1 MLKLGQSFRRIGYWH
16 SLKVSAPPPV
26 IFSCKGKDCRFI
38 VEKFG
43 RRTLAK
49 WSKLTS
55 RVKRHVDIRNSL
67 IWCAEKD
74 TSSFLSYSCPQMP
87 KFILIMRKHQQAQT
101 EGHFTK
107 YWIRSS
113 WSWKT
118 RKKLGAVTNWRV
130 WKDLLYFVFV
140 VKSLIDE

>member
-1 MLKLGQSFRRIGYWH
+1 MLKLDQSFRRIGYWH
-16 SLKVSAPPPV
+16 SLKVSSPPPV

-43 RRTLAK
+43 RHTLAK

-55 RVKRHVDIRNSL
+55 RIKRHVDIRISL
-67 IWCAEKD
+67 RWCAEKD
-74 TSSFLSYSCPQMP
+74 TSSFLWYSCPQMP

-107 YWIRSS
+107 YWIRSFMVMKDKGKIRS
-113 WSWKT
+113 CH
-118 RKKLGAVTNWRV
+118 KLEGLKRLA
-130 WKDLLYFVFV
+130 LFCFCC
-140 VKSLIDE
+140 